1 MAPGPFGVHATP
13 TVDTPV
19 SMDTSAVSLKSCSTS
34 SSSSSSSESSLPSM
48 RSCVR
53 DSSDDASSSSSS
65 RSGLFGASSSS
76 FGMCRGGSVC
86 TSTAPQAAMYGL
98 SAS

>member
-34 SSSSSSSESSLPSM
+34 SSSSSSSSESSLPSM
-48 RSCVR
+48 RR

>member
-34 SSSSSSSESSLPSM
+34 SSSSSSSEPSLPSM
-48 RSCVR
+48 RR

>member
-48 RSCVR
+48 RR